1 MFSDDNSQPPD
12 NPDEE
17 WELADLIHLITA
29 EVETAKD
36 KLWVRS
42 HNRRLMMYVKNLS
55 LDLQV
60 TVRHNSQGKLLFRN
74 ASQWQSNVS
83 TLKLEFGYLLD
94 TQAQEI
100 RKSEAIDKK
109 ELRPL
114 ELLSDIDRSDIE
126 TLNKFSINSIA
137 DLERSTQTPSML
149 TELSQ
154 VTGIDEA
161 RIRAWRQWPHITTV
175 QPEQGPPGSI
185 VVINGGKFNKGRIET
200 GKIRVLFQNQ
210 PLVIDK
216 DISTETRLTVEIP
229 KSATGTGELIVE
241 VNGEATNAKT
251 WTVEL
256 SDLAVEDIIL
266 NLNPTKPWN
275 ILNPSKPGAIAFQA
289 KVANR
294 GKADAEGF
302 NIRWEL
308 TLPDESTPES
318 QEQSCPKLIAG
329 EEIRTKPIE
338 FVCQQSGTYTVKCTA
353 DPDGKIPDCSHTNQT
368 FVKQFVVPA
377 SML

>member
-1 MFSDDNSQPPD
+1 MFSNDNSQRPD
-12 NPDEE
+12 SPDEE
-17 WELADLIHLITA
+17 WELSDLIHLITS
-29 EVETAKD
+29 EVEVAKD

-42 HNRRLMMYVKNLS
+42 HNRRLMMYVKQLN

-60 TVRHNSQGKLLFRN
+60 TVRHDSQGKLLFRT

-83 TLKLEFGYLLD
+83 SLKLEFGYLLD

-100 RKSEAIDKK
+100 RKSEVIDKK

-114 ELLSDIDRSDIE
+114 ELLSDIHQSDIE
-126 TLNKFSINSIA
+126 TLNTFSINSIA
-137 DLERSTQTPSML
+137 ELERATQTSSML

-161 RIRAWRQWPHITTV
+161 RIRAWRQWPYISTV

-185 VVINGGKFNKGRIET
+185 VVINGGKFNTSQIET

-210 PLVIDK
+210 PLVIKK
-216 DISTETRLTVEIP
+216 DLFTETRLTVEVP
-229 KSATGTGELIVE
+229 KNATGTGVLIVE

-266 NLNPTKPWN
+266 N
-275 ILNPSKPGAIAFQA
+275 PSKPWKPGTIAFWA
-289 KVANR
+289 KVANQ
-294 GKADAEGF
+294 GKGDAEAF
-302 NIRWEL
+302 NIQWEL
-308 TLPDESTPES
+308 TLPDKSTPKL
-318 QEQSCPKLIAG
+318 QEQGCPKLTAG
-329 EEIRTKPIE
+329 QDIVTEQIKFE
-338 FVCQQSGTYTVKCTA
+338 CQQSGTYTIKCTA
-353 DPDGKIPDCSHTNQT
+353 DPDGKIPDCSRTNQT
-368 FVKQFVVPA
+368 FVKEFVIPP
-377 SML
+377 SISEERRE